1 MEHFMTLRKI
11 LLLVVGLALISQAA
25 AHVTPRKSIPED
37 GAVLSESPA
46 LVSIQFSDLA
56 KFISLELAGSNGE
69 VTKVDVST
77 AKSVDG
83 LVSVQIPP
91 LQPDKY
97 EVSWRVL
104 SVDGHPVAGRFTFT
118 IEAPNAQ

>member
-1 MEHFMTLRKI
+1 
-11 LLLVVGLALISQAA
+11 
-25 AHVTPRKSIPED
+25 
-37 GAVLSESPA
+37 
-46 LVSIQFSDLA
+46 
-56 KFISLELAGSNGE
+56 
-69 VTKVDVST
+69 
-77 AKSVDG
+77 VDG

>member
-11 LLLVVGLALISQAA
+11 LFTLVGLALISQAM

-37 GAVLSESPA
+37 GAVLTESPTQ
-46 LVSIQFSDLA
+46 LSIQFSDLA
-56 KFISLELAGSNGE
+56 KFISLELEGSDGE
-69 VTKVDVST
+69 VTKIDVSE

-83 LVSVQIPP
+83 LVSVQIPT

-97 EVSWRVL
+97 KVSWRVL

-118 IEAPNAQ
+118 IEAAGVQ